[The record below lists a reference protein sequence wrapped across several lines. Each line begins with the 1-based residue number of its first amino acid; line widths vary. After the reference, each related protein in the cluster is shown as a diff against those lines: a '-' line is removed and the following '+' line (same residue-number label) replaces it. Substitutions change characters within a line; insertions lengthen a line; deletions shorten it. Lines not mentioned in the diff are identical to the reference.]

1 MAASFAV
8 DTGKQDLYAKYHPK
22 SSLRHVSF
30 KLNYPHRSFY
40 LPLLSRINAIIP
52 FQAMY
57 LSIIFLIFLLQLSF
71 AFSAGTMSTSL
82 MGGFAERKQIK
93 KPAQA
98 SSRKGCMRGKG
109 GPENA
114 LCTYKGVRQRT
125 WGKWVA
131 EIREPN
137 RGARLWLGTFD
148 TSHEA
153 AMAYDAAARKLY
165 GSEAKLNLPELCPS
179 RRYPLPP
186 TYTQVAAI
194 ENQHQNVNN
203 QGTGSS
209 NSPIIIRSDD
219 VQHVFNNDSVKSFR
233 NENLDSQENLA
244 ENNAKVGQNKDEIDG
259 FWENMWVDLPVLDES
274 IWAEAAISIDFPLMD
289 DPGSF
294 AGNLVDATGWDVL
307 QSPWCM

>member
-1 MAASFAV
+1 
-8 DTGKQDLYAKYHPK
+8 
-22 SSLRHVSF
+22 
-30 KLNYPHRSFY
+30 
-40 LPLLSRINAIIP
+40 
-52 FQAMY
+52 
-57 LSIIFLIFLLQLSF
+57 
-71 AFSAGTMSTSL
+71 MSTSL
-82 MGGFAERKQIK
+82 MGGLGERKQIK

-165 GSEAKLNLPELCPS
+165 GPEAKLNLPELCPS
-179 RRYPLPP
+179 PRYSPP
-186 TYTQVAAI
+186 SANTQVAAI
-194 ENQHQNVNN
+194 GNQHQNVNN
-203 QGTGSS
+203 PGTGSS
-209 NSPIIIRSDD
+209 NSSIMIRSND
-219 VQHVFNNDSVKSFR
+219 VQPVYNNDSVMSFP
-233 NENLDSQENLA
+233 NENFGSHGNLA
-244 ENNAKVGQNKDEIDG
+244 ENNEKFGQVEDGIDG
-259 FWENMWVDLPVLDES
+259 FWENMRVNLPVLDES
-274 IWAEAAISIDFPLMD
+274 IWAEAAISLDFPVMD
-289 DPGSF
+289 DPGNF

-307 QSPWCM
+307 QSYRNACNPHGASKPKLDVSPRGNVKQHMHSDRAVVAGLDAEANKVCIQSTCATYILS

>member
-1 MAASFAV
+1 
-8 DTGKQDLYAKYHPK
+8 
-22 SSLRHVSF
+22 
-30 KLNYPHRSFY
+30 
-40 LPLLSRINAIIP
+40 
-52 FQAMY
+52 
-57 LSIIFLIFLLQLSF
+57 
-71 AFSAGTMSTSL
+71 MSTSL

-179 RRYPLPP
+179 RRYPPPP

-209 NSPIIIRSDD
+209 NSPIITRSND
-219 VQHVFNNDSVKSFR
+219 VQPVFNNDSATSFR

-274 IWAEAAISIDFPLMD
+274 IWAEAAISIDFPMMD

-294 AGNLVDATGWDVL
+294 AGNLVDATGWDIL

>member
-1 MAASFAV
+1 
-8 DTGKQDLYAKYHPK
+8 
-22 SSLRHVSF
+22 
-30 KLNYPHRSFY
+30 
-40 LPLLSRINAIIP
+40 
-52 FQAMY
+52 
-57 LSIIFLIFLLQLSF
+57 
-71 AFSAGTMSTSL
+71 MSTSV
-82 MGGFAERKQIK
+82 MGGFGERKQVK

-153 AMAYDAAARKLY
+153 AMAYDAAAGKLY
-165 GSEAKLNLPELCPS
+165 GSDAKLNLPELCVNPQYPPS
-179 RRYPLPP
+179 SAK
-186 TYTQVAAI
+186 TQVAPI
-194 ENQHQNVNN
+194 GNQPQNVNN
-203 QGTGSS
+203 SGTSSS
-209 NSPIIIRSDD
+209 NSPIVRANDITP
-219 VQHVFNNDSVKSFR
+219 VYNNDSVMSFP
-233 NENLDSQENLA
+233 NENIDSQGNLA
-244 ENNAKVGQNKDEIDG
+244 ENTPKFGQNEDGING
-259 FWENMWVDLPVLDES
+259 FWENMSVNLPVLDDS
-274 IWAEAAISIDFPLMD
+274 IWVEAAMSLDFPVMD

-294 AGNLVDATGWDVL
+294 AGNLVDVTGWDAL